1 MTIIEAAWTALF
13 WLLAIGAGFTVG
25 GIGLVWLAWISYKAD
40 GGRLGFWRFLRG
52 I

>member
-25 GIGLVWLAWISYKAD
+25 GLGMVWLAWIS
-40 GGRLGFWRFLRG
+40 
-52 I
+52 